1 MSGSRELWGFPGGSG
16 VKNLPASEGDMDST
30 PRTGRSTGGGQ
41 GNPLQ
46 YSCLENFMN
55 RGAWMSIVHGVSR
68 VRQKLATNQQ
78 QRAVFF

>member
-1 MSGSRELWGFPGGSG
+1 MSRSRELWGFPGGSG

-30 PRTGRSTGGGQ
+30 PRSGRSPGGGQ

-46 YSCLENFMN
+46 YSCLENNMN
-55 RGAWMSIVHGVSR
+55 RGAWRSVVHAVSR

-78 QRAVFF
+78 QQLI